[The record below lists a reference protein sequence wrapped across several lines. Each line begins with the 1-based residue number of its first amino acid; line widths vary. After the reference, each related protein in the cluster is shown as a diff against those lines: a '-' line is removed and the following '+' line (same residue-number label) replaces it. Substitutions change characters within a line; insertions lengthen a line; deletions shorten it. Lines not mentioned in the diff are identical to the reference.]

1 MEQIFQ
7 MLIGRL
13 DYNKPGVLPDAITAD
28 EFAETILGFEEVD
41 EAEQEEGEG

>member
-1 MEQIFQ
+1 

-28 EFAETILGFEEVD
+28 EFAETVLGFEEVD